1 MKRFSHHSLGEYLVQ
16 TYMSTMPHR
25 HIQAFLLGCI
35 QPDMNPG
42 TYIKGSFRYQ
52 WLRGHNYHNAR
63 NLIQRISQKLENKK
77 QLNCLDFYTLGKL
90 IHYTADAF
98 TACHNSHFSAGLNLH
113 RKYEIQLQNYFL
125 DYLSHSPPIE
135 AKTAHN
141 IMQIITQYH
150 DTYTTLPSHIHTD
163 TVHILSVCSSVM
175 AILFPLQTITYV
187 EY

>member
-1 MKRFSHHSLGEYLVQ
+1 MRRSSHRSLGEYLVQ
-16 TYMSTMPHR
+16 SYISTMPRR

-42 TYIKGSFRYQ
+42 TYIKGSIRCQ
-52 WLRGHNYHNAR
+52 WLRGHNYNKSR
-63 NLIQRISQKLENKK
+63 YLMQRTSKRLEKK
-77 QLNCLDFYTLGKL
+77 MRLNSLDFYTLGKL

-98 TACHNSHFSAGLNLH
+98 TSCHNSHFPTGLKHH

-125 DYLSHSPPIE
+125 DFLSHSPPIE